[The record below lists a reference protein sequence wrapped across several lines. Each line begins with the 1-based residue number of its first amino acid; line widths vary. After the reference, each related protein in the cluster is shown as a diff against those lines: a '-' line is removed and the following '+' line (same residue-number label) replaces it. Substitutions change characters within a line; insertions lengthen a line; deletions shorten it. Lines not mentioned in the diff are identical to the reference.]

1 MNTAIIVAAGSGSR
15 FGAEQPK
22 QFVEILGKP
31 LIIHTLEKFQ
41 TCPAVD
47 EIVLVLPA
55 DAIGGFQI
63 SNFRSDIG
71 KLKQVVAGGATRA
84 ESVRNGLDAVAGATT
99 VVAVH
104 DGARPLVS
112 TEEIAATIDKATEV
126 GAACLVGAVT
136 DTIKTIRGDEIS
148 GTLDRDKLR
157 RALTPQ
163 AFNIEVLRRAFVLG
177 DVSEAATDECYLV
190 EKLGHPIAFVEG
202 SSRNIKIT
210 RHEDL
215 IFAKAYLSE
224 PPALAG
230 GINP

>member
-15 FGAEQPK
+15 FGRAQPK
-22 QFVEILGKP
+22 QFVKILGKP

-41 TCPAVD
+41 ACPAVD
-47 EIVLVLPA
+47 EIVLVLSEA
-55 DAIGGFQI
+55 AVAEFEG
-63 SNFRSDIG
+63 SNFRSEIG
-71 KLKQVVAGGATRA
+71 KLKKIVAGGSTRA
-84 ESVRNGLDAVAGATT
+84 ESVKNGLDAVPAETKI
-99 VVAVH
+99 VAVH

-112 TEEIAATIDKATEV
+112 VDEITATIQKANEI

-163 AFNIEVLRRAFVLG
+163 AFKIEVLRSAFALG
-177 DVSEAATDECYLV
+177 DESEAATDECYLV

-202 SSRNIKIT
+202 NSRNIKIT

-215 IFAKAYLSE
+215 VFARAYLSE
-224 PPALAG
+224 PPA
-230 GINP
+230 

>member
-15 FGAEQPK
+15 FGGEQPK

-41 TCPAVD
+41 ACSAVD
-47 EIVLVLPA
+47 EIVLVLSA
-55 DAIGGFQI
+55 DAIEEFQI
-63 SNFRSDIG
+63 SNFRSEIG
-71 KLKQVVAGGATRA
+71 KLKKVIAGGSSRA
-84 ESVRNGLDAVAGATT
+84 ESVKNGLEAVTAETKI
-99 VVAVH
+99 VAVH

-112 TEEIAATIDKATEV
+112 VDEITATIVKANEV
-126 GAACLVGAVT
+126 GAACLVGVVT

-163 AFNIEVLRRAFVLG
+163 TFKVEVLRSAFALG
-177 DVSEAATDECYLV
+177 GVSEAATDECYLV

-210 RHEDL
+210 RQEDL
-215 IFAKAYLSE
+215 IFAKAYLPE
-224 PPALAG
+224 PLA
-230 GINP
+230 